1 MSAPSPAVAQSAEE
15 ASDATRQTERM
26 AGHGTGVVDEV
37 AGRISQLLQAFEALT
52 ACFEML
58 NKDGERMGTV
68 VEVINSVAQ

>member
-1 MSAPSPAVAQSAEE
+1 
-15 ASDATRQTERM
+15 M